1 MINHNKLIC
10 NIFLDDNDRVT
21 KLGNKLSKKTSQN
34 RYPNIYAYIQQMK
47 EYYGDCDCYKEVLI
61 RMKYNIDKRPVCK
74 TCGGHVTFN
83 IQRRTNGT
91 FFPTYCNASCQMKD
105 PEQMYHHQQV
115 CISRYGTNNNM
126 AKNYETKFKRYGDK
140 YYNNGNKRDKTN
152 IERFGS
158 KSPLTNPVIKQ
169 KTEETNQKRY
179 GFKYAQ
185 SNPDV
190 RKRISES
197 NKRAAERKSKEEKKL
212 ITHKAAVTKSERG
225 YISKDEA
232 KGLKFLRQ
240 MFGEENVISAY
251 FEYGRYENDCDYYIK
266 TFDIFIELQANHAL
280 HGTHA
285 FDPNNPKDLER
296 LQKLFKAK
304 EDKIKRTGTAKGYED
319 AIRIWT
325 YEDPRKREEAK
336 RNKLRFFE
344 FWSEQEM
351 EDAFNKFRDDFI
363 GLERQIAREGIL

>member
-10 NIFLDDNDRVT
+10 KIFLDDNDRVT

-61 RMKYNIDKRPVCK
+61 RMKYNINERPTCK

-91 FFPTYCNASCQMKD
+91 FFPSYCNASCQMKD
-105 PEQMYHHQQV
+105 PEQMEHHKEM
-115 CISRYGTNNNM
+115 CLNKYGSVNNM
-126 AKNYETKFKRYGDK
+126 KKNKETKLNKYGDEN
-140 YYNNGNKRDKTN
+140 YNNREKCAITN
-152 IERFGS
+152 IEKYGCACS
-158 KSPLTNPVIKQ
+158 LQNKDVKQ
-169 KTEETNQKRY
+169 KAKYTIKKRY
-179 GFKYAQ
+179 GFEYAQ
-185 SNPDV
+185 TNPLI
-190 RKRISES
+190 RKKISDS
-197 NKRAAERKSKEEKKL
+197 QKRAAERKSKEEKKL

-266 TFDIFIELQANHAL
+266 PFDIFIELQANHAL

-285 FDPNNPKDLER
+285 FDPNNPNDLER

-351 EDAFNKFRDDFI
+351 EDAFNKFKDDFI